1 VQITGIIRPS
11 ETREI
16 TVEAEDYQDG
26 RPKLEAQIPDG
37 WQLIQ
42 IKTS

>member
-1 VQITGIIRPS
+1 VQITGVIRPS

-26 RPKLEAQIPDG
+26 RVKLEAQVPDG

>member
-1 VQITGIIRPS
+1 MQITGIIRPS

-26 RPKLEAQIPDG
+26 RPKLEEQIPDG

>member
-1 VQITGIIRPS
+1 MQITGVIRPS

-26 RPKLEAQIPDG
+26 RAKLEVQVPEG